1 VNAHQNQEANGKK
14 AGSKQQAPTQRPLGS
29 FLSVPYKESTTY
41 AQKRAYD
48 AVLKIVRDSALLQY
62 NFQ

>member
-1 VNAHQNQEANGKK
+1 VNAHQNLEANGKK
-14 AGSKQQAPTQRPLGS
+14 AGSKRQAPTQCPLGS

-48 AVLKIVRDSALLQY
+48 AILKIMWDSALFHY